1 MCNDV
6 KLILKMLF
14 NTKSVKRTII
24 FGESLIIELKN
35 GKQLEF
41 NNISFD
47 DFIKIL
53 TKLEK
58 NG

>member
-1 MCNDV
+1 
-6 KLILKMLF
+6 MLF